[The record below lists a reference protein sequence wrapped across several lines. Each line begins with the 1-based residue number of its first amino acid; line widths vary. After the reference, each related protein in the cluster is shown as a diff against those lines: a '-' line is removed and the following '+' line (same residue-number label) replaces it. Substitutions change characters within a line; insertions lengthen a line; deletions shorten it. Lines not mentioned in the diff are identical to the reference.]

1 MKIKFVRGHK
11 VQQHDGNG
19 TVYEEGKVY
28 DFDGFVAETYARKYI
43 ARGYAVE
50 SVDAPKAV
58 EPGVTVAKLPDP
70 VEAPA
75 SPSFVADVV
84 ADPADVKFGFRRGP
98 GRPRKSEG

>member
-50 SVDAPKAV
+50 YV
-58 EPGVTVAKLPDP
+58 EPKVTQAKLPDP
-70 VEAPA
+70 VAVSAKPA
-75 SPSFVADVV
+75 FVADVV
-84 ADPADVKFGFRRGP
+84 ADPVPPPDASDVKFGFRRGP
-98 GRPRKSEG
+98 GRPRKE

>member
-19 TVYEEGKVY
+19 AVYEAGKVY

-50 SVDAPKAV
+50 SVEVPKAV
-58 EPGVTVAKLPDP
+58 EPEPVAD
-70 VEAPA
+70 V
-75 SPSFVADVV
+75 VADVV
-84 ADPADVKFGFRRGP
+84 ADPAVPVDTSDVKFGFRRGP